1 MTRFD
6 DEMCLYKVTE
16 IIIINNIQIII
27 ACKKIKLNVFNSHF
41 EAYEVDK
48 NEYVI
53 LNPVFIQ
60 LNHFNGPPINLIN
73 TPKGDKIF
81 RIKEYFV

>member
-1 MTRFD
+1 
-6 DEMCLYKVTE
+6 MCLFEITE
-16 IIIINNIQIII
+16 IIIINNIQIFIV
-27 ACKKIKLNVFNSHF
+27 CKKIKLNGFNSHF

-48 NEYVI
+48 NEQVV
-53 LNPVFIQ
+53 LSPVFIQ

-73 TPKGDKIF
+73 TPTGNKLF